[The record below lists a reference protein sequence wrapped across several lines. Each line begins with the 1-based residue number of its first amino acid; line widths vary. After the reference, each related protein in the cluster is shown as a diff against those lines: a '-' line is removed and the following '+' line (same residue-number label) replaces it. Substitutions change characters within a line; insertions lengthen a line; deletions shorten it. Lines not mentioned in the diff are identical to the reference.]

1 MPRRRIPVTRDARG
15 YAGHLKIKPFL
26 LPCFD
31 SWVNWGN
38 NKLFFFWRNN
48 LTTSDSGQDSFEKNE
63 KVEFGGNTLV
73 DTFGSSVANIP
84 IDKQAETN
92 TQQRISPMDK
102 EHHNQFD

>member
-92 TQQRISPMDK
+92 T
-102 EHHNQFD
+102 